1 MDRVIKYRYFARS
14 TSDARAGTDGSA
26 DGDGKLFSSYSVYSV
41 SMFYVRQYFPYCIVP
56 SCLESRWSR
65 PAALPCT
72 PRTSEKPSGNANV
85 VKRKLWTFKTCTS
98 AKVFYS
104 KACNEQP
111 HLHGIRPAL
120 VVEARRTLAVLQN
133 LLEGSLEQAVGH
145 LVAVAGDRV
154 NRE

>member
-14 TSDARAGTDGSA
+14 TSDAWAATDGSA

-72 PRTSEKPSGNANV
+72 PRTSEM
-85 VKRKLWTFKTCTS
+85 KTCQELVLE
-98 AKVFYS
+98 KVPS
-104 KACNEQP
+104 
-111 HLHGIRPAL
+111 
-120 VVEARRTLAVLQN
+120 
-133 LLEGSLEQAVGH
+133 EGS
-145 LVAVAGDRV
+145 
-154 NRE
+154 